1 VRYDRVAQEL
11 QKLREGAGQ
20 VGCRAQRQWLRLA
33 SMHFCMLHTCDCIGL
48 DCSGWQSSLLWGL
61 SNCMRPPLLPWAAC
75 ACCLQEGLPDFDAE
89 EVLRDALAA
98 TGQQKQQVGG

>member
-1 VRYDRVAQEL
+1 
-11 QKLREGAGQ
+11 
-20 VGCRAQRQWLRLA
+20 
-33 SMHFCMLHTCDCIGL
+33 MHFCMLHTCDCIGL
-48 DCSGWQSSLLWGL
+48 DCSGWLSSLLWGL
-61 SNCMRPPLLPWAAC
+61 SNCMRPPLLSWAAC